1 MNSWI
6 VFLLVA
12 VPIVLGLMWILAD
25 ESIVRV
31 PSGSLGLLLVRGRA
45 TNTAL
50 EPGVHFVPRL
60 RRHMVEMY
68 PSVEGSFRAGGTG
81 ESDEERM
88 DYVGPPVFVRL
99 GDRAAGM
106 ASYTVRLRLDPAQL
120 KEVHNRYGS
129 LGYWGAVRDITSR
142 VVRSSLNDPQVGI
155 DTLYG
160 QDRDELEQRL
170 TERIS
175 EVLGERGFLVSYFAI
190 DHVDLGRAEDAIQSA
205 VRARLELA
213 REEAEFDMRVQ
224 RARRDADISRELDGV
239 DIDAAMRYRETD
251 AWIDLAS
258 QMARN
263 TGLLPDAPSRGKST
277 PPAAPTPAG
286 DQSDD
291 AGTAIDGDSE

>member
-1 MNSWI
+1 MNAWI
-6 VFLLVA
+6 IFLLVA
-12 VPIVLGLMWILAD
+12 VPIVLGLLWILVD

-31 PSGSLGLLLVRGRA
+31 PSGSLGLLMVRGRA
-45 TNTAL
+45 TNTTL
-50 EPGVHFVPRL
+50 EPGPHFVPRL

-99 GDRAAGM
+99 GDRAVGM
-106 ASYTVRLRLDPAQL
+106 TSYTVRLRLDPAHL
-120 KEVHNRYGS
+120 KGVHERYGR

-142 VVRSSLNDPQVGI
+142 VVRTSLSRPDIGI
-155 DTLYG
+155 DTLYSE
-160 QDRDELEQRL
+160 QRNELERQM
-170 TERIS
+170 TERITD
-175 EVLGERGFLVSYFAI
+175 ELTACGFLVSYFAI

-263 TGLLPDAPSRGKST
+263 TGLLPDAPSRGKSAPAT
-277 PPAAPTPAG
+277 PTVDAG
-286 DQSDD
+286 DD
-291 AGTAIDGDSE
+291 AGSTIDGDSE

>member
-1 MNSWI
+1 MNGWI

-12 VPIVLGLMWILAD
+12 LPITLGVMWILAD

-68 PSVEGSFRAGGTG
+68 PSVEGSFRAGGAG

-99 GDRAAGM
+99 GDRAAGL
-106 ASYTVRLRLDPAQL
+106 ASYTVRLRLDPARL
-120 KEVHNRYGS
+120 KDVHNRYGN

-160 QDRDELEQRL
+160 EHRDELEERL
-170 TERIS
+170 TDRIT
-175 EVLGERGFLVSYFAI
+175 EALGERGFLVSDFSI

-224 RARRDADISRELDGV
+224 RARRDAEISRELDGV
-239 DIDAAMRYRETD
+239 DIEAAMRYRETD
-251 AWIDLAS
+251 AWLDLAS

-263 TGLLPDAPSRGKST
+263 TGLLPDAPSRGKSAQ
-277 PPAAPTPAG
+277 PAAAADSG
-286 DQSDD
+286 ED
-291 AGTAIDGDSE
+291 AGSGAEGDGDGA

>member
-1 MNSWI
+1 MNGWI
-6 VFLLVA
+6 IFLLLT
-12 VPIVLGLMWILAD
+12 VPIVLGLLWILAD
-25 ESIVRV
+25 ESIVQV
-31 PSGSLGLLLVRGRA
+31 PPGSLGLLLVRGRA

-50 EPGVHFVPRL
+50 EPGAHFVPRL
-60 RRHMVEMY
+60 RRHMVEIY
-68 PSVEGSFRAGGTG
+68 PSVEGSYRAGGVG

-88 DYVGPPVFVRL
+88 DFVGPAVFVRL

-106 ASYTVRLRLDPAQL
+106 ASYTVRLRLDPARL
-120 KEVHNRYGS
+120 TDVHNRYGRV
-129 LGYWGAVRDITSR
+129 GYWGAVRDLTNR
-142 VVRSSLNDPQVGI
+142 VVRSSLNEPLVGI

-160 QDRDELEQRL
+160 TDRGELDQRIADRV
-170 TERIS
+170 EA
-175 EVLGERGFLVSYFAI
+175 VLAEHGFLVSYFAL

-258 QMARN
+258 QMART
-263 TGLLPDAPSRGKST
+263 TGLLPEAPGRK
-277 PPAAPTPAG
+277 PASASPSAGSEPADESAG
-286 DQSDD
+286 ADD
-291 AGTAIDGDSE
+291 GAVE